1 MAYPDLCKL
10 LWRLAMGKLTIT
22 ERREKWKLLINEQ
35 EQSGL
40 TQEAFCK
47 QHNLNQ
53 ATFTHYRGLFRGR
66 KSLQPKSE
74 ISVFKPINITKPAGS
89 SEIRLTLPN
98 GFLCTFPVDIN
109 PARIKEIVENILS
122 C

>member
-1 MAYPDLCKL
+1 MEKMTYTD
-10 LWRLAMGKLTIT
+10 
-22 ERREKWKLLINEQ
+22 RREKWKLLIDEQ

-66 KSLQPKSE
+66 KSVQPK
-74 ISVFKPINITKPAGS
+74 IATSVFTPINITKPTTS
-89 SEIRLTLPN
+89 NEIRITLPN
-98 GFLCTFPVDIN
+98 GFLCTFSVDIN
-109 PARIKEIVENILS
+109 PNRIKEIVENILS

>member
-1 MAYPDLCKL
+1 ME
-10 LWRLAMGKLTIT
+10 KLTIT
-22 ERREKWKLLINEQ
+22 ERREKWKLLIDEQ

-47 QHNLNQ
+47 QHNLSQ

-66 KSLQPKSE
+66 KLLQSKSE

-89 SEIRLTLPN
+89 TEIRLTLPN
-98 GFLCTFPVDIN
+98 GFLCTFPLDIN
-109 PARIKEIVENILS
+109 PSRIKEIVENILS